1 MRAKWAQLAREND
14 ALRRELSFLRAHP
27 KLALGLQG
35 EKLVLSIVNGV
46 ASPRGSDC
54 DVITRDG
61 RVRLE
66 IKYSSL
72 LPMRG
77 KDTRRWAWTK
87 IFGESGTKRFHRLI
101 LVGESDGRFLNHY
114 KDPSAPYVFFDV
126 SPWAAARLTKG
137 RQPGRRSVIH
147 LTTNPASIRSG
158 RAVELFHKHQVTARD
173 LERRYLR
180 HQIVSA
186 GSQQSNSA
194 AERDAKLPPI

>member
-66 IKYSSL
+66 
-72 LPMRG
+72 
-77 KDTRRWAWTK
+77 
-87 IFGESGTKRFHRLI
+87 
-101 LVGESDGRFLNHY
+101 
-114 KDPSAPYVFFDV
+114 
-126 SPWAAARLTKG
+126 KG

-173 LERRYLR
+173 LERRYRR

-194 AERDAKLPPI
+194 TDNDTVRSPLRAPYGARHRGR